1 MPAMK
6 LLSHGFTIIEL
17 LVTMLVAGILSA
29 IAVPAFTSFLQND
42 RDTGQINSLVG
53 SLNYARSEAV
63 KRASGNSIF
72 VCPSADGAN
81 CDATTD
87 WTSGWIV
94 KFVDPANPLNVSVL
108 QVVPALS
115 GTNSV
120 KTDVGPAGGISF
132 SASGQASAAL
142 TVRVCDARL
151 GAFARQVEVLTTGRI
166 AASQHPGQS
175 VAGAALAC
183 P

>member
-1 MPAMK
+1 MK

-53 SLNYARSEAV
+53 SMNYARSEAV
-63 KRASGNSIF
+63 KRASQYGVI
-72 VCPSADGAN
+72 VCPSADGQN
-81 CDATTD
+81 CIPGGTD
-87 WTSGWIV
+87 WTTGWIV
-94 KFVDPANPLNVSVL
+94 TYIDPVTPANSVVL

-120 KTDVGPAGGISF
+120 NTETLNPGAITF
-132 SASGQASAAL
+132 SSSGQASPQMII
-142 TVRVCDARL
+142 RVCDAR
-151 GAFARQVEVLTTGRI
+151 GAAFARQVEVLTTGRI